1 MAIERSVRSPVVP
14 MQRLRTT
21 IGLWSR
27 LALATVVATLAFG
40 VLLVLEF
47 AMATLMAW
55 VMMVLLPLL
64 AVSLAGFA
72 IAGALFIGGWIVLAL
87 AYRRLRPSPLI
98 AGRIAHDGMADTVE
112 RVVYRLT
119 HPDDFLRAF
128 VRVGGRLLGILFL
141 VVLTL
146 GAGAAAIEASP
157 RLTVERVAVVAGIA
171 TVIATTIAVVYTE
184 IRDGAT
190 VERTLAD
197 RARVLEDE
205 HSAESVSNDE
215 NTAEDIQRR
224 VDRFAAQAS
233 VPSPTVRLGQARTPI
248 AASVGYRPATS
259 SIVVSRGL
267 VERLSERELEAV
279 LAHELAHVVNRD
291 AAVLTALSLPVAKAE
306 PLLEDVPEPASHYV
320 GQIGVFVLV
329 AAVPIAVVTRLA
341 VALVSRYREHVADQA
356 AVAIT
361 GDPAALASAL
371 ETLDDDLER
380 HPATDLRSHR
390 STAAFSIVPPP
401 WESHRFFD
409 RTRYVIV
416 RRLFGTHPSTE
427 NRIERLRASV

>member
-1 MAIERSVRSPVVP
+1 

-47 AMATLMAW
+47 AMAMLMAW

-72 IAGALFIGGWIVLAL
+72 IVGALFVGGWIVLAL

-98 AGRIAHDGMADTVE
+98 AGRIAHDGMADIVE

-184 IRDGAT
+184 IRDGVT

-205 HSAESVSNDE
+205 HSDESVSNDE

-224 VDRFAAQAS
+224 VDRLAAQAS
-233 VPSPTVRLGQARTPI
+233 VPSPTVRLGQAHTPI

-267 VERLSERELEAV
+267 VEQLSERELEAV
-279 LAHELAHVVNRD
+279 LAHELAHVANRD
-291 AAVLTALSLPVAKAE
+291 AAVLTALALPATKAE
-306 PLLEDVPEPASHYV
+306 PFLEDAPELASLYV
-320 GQIGVFVLV
+320 GQIGVFVSV

-341 VALVSRYREHVADQA
+341 VALVSRYREYVADRA

-361 GDPAALASAL
+361 SDPAALASAL

-380 HPATDLRSHR
+380 RPATDLRSHR

>member
-1 MAIERSVRSPVVP
+1 

-47 AMATLMAW
+47 AMATVMAGLM
-55 VMMVLLPLL
+55 MILLPVL

-72 IAGALFIGGWIVLAL
+72 IVGTLLVVGWIALAV
-87 AYRRLRPSPLI
+87 AYRRLRPAPLI
-98 AGRIAHDGMADTVE
+98 AGRIAHDGMADAVE
-112 RVVYRLT
+112 RVAYRLT

-128 VRVGGRLLGILFL
+128 VGAGGRLLGILFL

-146 GAGAAAIEASP
+146 GGGSAAIEASSH
-157 RLTVERVAVVAGIA
+157 LTVERVAVAAGIV
-171 TVIATTIAVVYTE
+171 TVILTTVGVVYTE

-197 RARVLEDE
+197 RAQVFEDE
-205 HSAESVSNDE
+205 HRDDSPTIDDS
-215 NTAEDIQRR
+215 TAEDLQQR
-224 VDRFAAQAS
+224 VDRLAAQAI
-233 VPSPTVRLGQARTPI
+233 VPSPTVRLGEARTPI

-267 VERLSERELEAV
+267 VERLSDHELEAV

-291 AAVLTALSLPVAKAE
+291 AAVLTALSLPASKAE
-306 PLLEDVPEPASHYV
+306 PLLEDAPEPASHYV
-320 GQIGVFVLV
+320 GLTAVFVSFV
-329 AAVPIAVVTRLA
+329 AVPIATVTRLT
-341 VALVSRYREHVADQA
+341 VALVSRYREYVADRA
-356 AVAIT
+356 AIAIT

-371 ETLDDDLER
+371 ETLDDDLEHR
-380 HPATDLRSHR
+380 PTTDLRGHR
-390 STAAFSIVPPP
+390 STAAFSIVPPS
-401 WESHRFFD
+401 WEEHTFFD
-409 RTRYVIV
+409 RTRRFVA
-416 RRLFGTHPSTE
+416 RRLFGTHPPTE
-427 NRIERLRASV
+427 KRIERLRARV

>member
-1 MAIERSVRSPVVP
+1 

-55 VMMVLLPLL
+55 IMVLLLPLF
-64 AVSLAGFA
+64 AASLAGFA
-72 IAGALFIGGWIVLAL
+72 IAGSLFVAGWIGLAV
-87 AYRRLRPSPLI
+87 AYRRLRPAPLI
-98 AGRIAHDGMADTVE
+98 VGRIGHDGMADAIE
-112 RVVYRLT
+112 RIAYRIT

-128 VRVGGRLLGILFL
+128 VRAGGRLLGIFLL

-146 GAGAAAIEASP
+146 GGGIVAVEASP
-157 RLTVERVAVVAGIA
+157 RLTVERVAVAAGVV
-171 TVIATTIAVVYTE
+171 TVIASTIAVVSAE

-197 RARVLEDE
+197 HARVLEDA
-205 HSAESVSNDE
+205 SGDESTSDDDDTV
-215 NTAEDIQRR
+215 EDIQRR
-224 VDRFAAQAS
+224 VDRLAAQAS

-306 PLLEDVPEPASHYV
+306 PLLEDAPEPASHYV

-371 ETLDDDLER
+371 ETLDADLER
-380 HPATDLRSHR
+380 RPATDLRSHR

-416 RRLFGTHPSTE
+416 RRLFGTHPRTE
-427 NRIERLRASV
+427 KRIERLRTSV